1 MPNSR
6 FMCLALLG
14 VLASVGCRTTV
25 GLTDGPPAAPMAGAV
40 GNRPP
45 SVKIEGASERGSEV
59 AAGTRLTLLAE
70 VYDADGDEVTLAW
83 SASAGTLSGASTPRT
98 RWTAPATATS
108 VTITVRATDSRGASA
123 TDTLSLVVQAK
134 P

>member
-14 VLASVGCRTTV
+14 VLASMGCKTTV
-25 GLTDGPPAAPMAGAV
+25 GLTDGPPAKPIAGV
-40 GNRPP
+40 TGNRPP
-45 SVKIEGASERGSEV
+45 SVKIEGASGAGASV

-70 VYDADGDEVTLAW
+70 AYDADGDEVTLTW
-83 SASAGTLSGASTPRT
+83 SASAGTLSGTSTPRT
-98 RWTAPATATS
+98 QWTAPATPAS
-108 VTITVRATDSRGASA
+108 VTITVRATDSRGASV
-123 TDTLSLVVQAK
+123 TDTVSLAVQSK